1 MARFFTWIS
10 RYLLA
15 FTFIFSGF
23 VKGVDPLGSA
33 YKFADYFMAFGLGFL
48 EPLALPFA
56 FLMCAAEIF
65 IGLLL
70 LFRVQHL
77 IATWGVF
84 LFMLIFTPLTLYL
97 AIFNPV
103 SDCGCFGDAI
113 VLSNWGTFFK
123 NIPLLAAATFLLVN
137 RKKLRPV
144 YAPVHSLV
152 IASLLLVVSF
162 LPSIH
167 GYNRLPLI
175 DFRPFS
181 VGVNIQQAM
190 LFPEDAP
197 MDEYKTYLYYEK
209 EGKVKRFNQ
218 DNYPWQDS
226 TWKFVD
232 SKSVIV
238 SKGYTPPIDDFTLTN
253 VEGDYLT
260 DSILNFNGYYLLPIS
275 HRLNKIN
282 RASVSKLNELY
293 FKAQEEGLGFALVT
307 ASPQSEIDAFIGEYG
322 VAFPFLMAD
331 DIMLKTVIRS
341 NPGLVLLHH
350 GTIIE
355 KWHHKKIPATSFLE
369 GDILSNVM
377 VDQDSSRTKLWSYT
391 LVILVILGL
400 IVVSPL
406 RISRKEQL

>member
-1 MARFFTWIS
+1 MARFFLWIS

-23 VKGVDPLGSA
+23 VKAVDPLGSA
-33 YKFADYFMAFGLGFL
+33 YKFFDYFMAFGLGFL

-56 FLMCAAEIF
+56 FLMCAAEIL

-77 IATWGVF
+77 IAIWGVF
-84 LFMLIFTPLTLYL
+84 LFMLLFTPLTLYL

-113 VLSNWGTFFK
+113 MLSNWGTFFK
-123 NIPLLAAATFLLVN
+123 NIPLFAASTYLLMN
-137 RKKLRPV
+137 RKKIWPV
-144 YAPVHSLV
+144 YSSVHSMV
-152 IASLLLVVSF
+152 IASILLVVSF
-162 LPSIH
+162 MPSIH
-167 GYNRLPLI
+167 GYNRLPLM

-181 VGVNIQQAM
+181 VGVNIQEAM
-190 LFPEDAP
+190 QFPEDAE

-209 EGKVKRFNQ
+209 GGKVKKFTQ

-226 TWKFVD
+226 TWTFVD
-232 SKSVIV
+232 SKSVIAT
-238 SKGYTPPIDDFTLTN
+238 KGYTPPIDDFTLTN
-253 VEGDYLT
+253 IDGDYVT
-260 DSILNFNGYYLLPIS
+260 DSILNFDGYYLLPIS
-275 HRLNKIN
+275 TRLSKIK
-282 RASVSKLNELY
+282 RGTISKLNELY
-293 FKAQEEGLGFALVT
+293 FKAQQEGVGFALVT

-355 KWHHKKIPATSFLE
+355 KWHHKKIPSASFLE

-377 VDQDSSRTKLWSYT
+377 IDQDSSRTKLWSYT
-391 LVILVILGL
+391 LVILVVLGL
-400 IVVSPL
+400 ILVSPL
-406 RISRKEQL
+406 SISRKEQL